1 MSEELD
7 DLRALLHHPGFLL
20 LCQHQARLTGDAMPQ
35 IRLALEG
42 DDDRALRELRRLV
55 AERDA
60 GKRILRWP
68 AQRVKDLEAR
78 AGSIQPT
85 RPWQPIK
92 G

>member
-7 DLRALLHHPGFLL
+7 DLRALIHHPGFLL

-42 DDDRALRELRRLV
+42 SDERALRELRRLV

-60 GKRILRWP
+60 GERILRWP
-68 AQRVKDLEAR
+68 ATRVKELEAR
-78 AGSIQPT
+78 EAGMMIT
-85 RPWQPIK
+85 
-92 G
+92 